1 MNERTEKVAQA
12 RLQPCPAWWRSS
24 LISTRPTS
32 LSGAH
37 GPVDPAHGE
46 RLQVLQDD
54 QVRFFG
60 QPVAVVIAETLDQAK
75 RSGFRLAWS
84 GADEHVTR
92 ASPTGDEAWHTTSR

>member
-1 MNERTEKVAQA
+1 
-12 RLQPCPAWWRSS
+12 
-24 LISTRPTS
+24 
-32 LSGAH
+32 
-37 GPVDPAHGE
+37 
-46 RLQVLQDD
+46 LQDD